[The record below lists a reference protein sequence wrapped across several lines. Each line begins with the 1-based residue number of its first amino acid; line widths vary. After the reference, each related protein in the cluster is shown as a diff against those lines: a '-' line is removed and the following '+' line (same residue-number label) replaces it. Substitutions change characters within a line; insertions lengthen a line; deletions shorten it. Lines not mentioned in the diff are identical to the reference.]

1 MGFADLVCLL
11 NNNAKFVVTLLQQSQ
26 YIVIETKRSDIGLT
40 FERTTE
46 RTERFRTCKL
56 HYSIVLAVGQA
67 IYIVRYVR
75 NMSVDNR

>member
-40 FERTTE
+40 FERT
-46 RTERFRTCKL
+46 ERFRTCKL